1 MKSLTAWILA
11 GTLMVL
17 AVPMAAQA
25 HEWGAPWGAYG
36 WRYRDRAHDRHD
48 IHRDWRDVSRDRFE
62 VRQDL
67 ATGRWGAARA
77 EQADIYHDL
86 NDIRRDRWDLHRDYN
101 GVRDPNFGYM
111 PMSYGNYPVRSYR
124 AVPVVNYNIPTVP
137 VQNYGL
143 LP

>member
-25 HEWGAPWGAYG
+25 HEWGAPGGAYG
-36 WRYRDRAHDRHD
+36 WRYRDIAHDRHD

-77 EQADIYHDL
+77 EQADIYRDL
-86 NDIRRDRWDLHRDYN
+86 NDIHRDRRDLHRDYN
-101 GVRDPNFGYM
+101 GVP
-111 PMSYGNYPVRSYR
+111 
-124 AVPVVNYNIPTVP
+124 
-137 VQNYGL
+137 GL
-143 LP
+143 ISATCR